1 MGLYPVVDV
10 ALYPVVGAALYPV
23 VGAGLYPVVD
33 VALYPVIGVAP
44 GKVSVPGY
52 PKVIK
57 IDTGILTKD
66 ETSGTTIRNLYCPF
80 SYKYDSPTETF

>member
-1 MGLYPVVDV
+1 MYPVVGA

-23 VGAGLYPVVD
+23 VG
-33 VALYPVIGVAP
+33 VAP
-44 GKVSVPGY
+44 GKVSVPGC

-66 ETSGTTIRNLYCPF
+66 ETTGTTIRNLSCPF
-80 SYKYDSPTETF
+80 SYKYDSLTETL